1 MIIEKMA
8 EDVYGDGE
16 SCGWFMRELKAAA
29 VFVATSHAPVV
40 YSYSRGA
47 VEGSVSLTKIII
59 DDEDDDCNET
69 DHNDEDD

>member
-1 MIIEKMA
+1 MA

-16 SCGWFMRELKAAA
+16 SCGRFMRELKAAA